1 MLKYELRKTEQENQK
16 KKSKTRPIENMKKQS
31 YIQGERKESGSIL
44 KAKTQWKLQSKM
56 KPNQI
61 Q

>member
-31 YIQGERKESGSIL
+31 YKQGERKESGSIL
-44 KAKTQWKLQSKM
+44 KAKT
-56 KPNQI
+56 
-61 Q
+61 